1 MKNILGIEANFLNP
15 NGEANE
21 SSVSFI
27 KEGEL
32 RTCIAEERISRIKL
46 DGSFPHAAIEEV
58 LFREQLTVEDIDAI
72 AVPFLHPVSGNYKYL
87 KSAWSTFFDTGVFL
101 RKRIFDF
108 TYFTLYNK
116 FKSPKQHTFSLKGK
130 KFELKYVEHHTA
142 HAAGAYYC
150 SPFDEA
156 LVITLDGGGDG
167 LDGAVFAGVGT
178 KLTKLFEVPHFQSP
192 GTMYSGITSDLGFK
206 RHRHEGKITGLAAYG
221 NPDLK
226 KMGLDDLI
234 KYNSEK
240 HRFISRKIAKHHR
253 NLNGI
258 SNYFGPLL
266 TKFSKEDLAAA
277 AQVLLERETLKYVED
292 AISVAKKKGYNFT
305 KVCLAGGCFANVKLN
320 QRILELK
327 DVQNIFIYPAMG
339 DDGLSGG
346 AALYC
351 YYSQP
356 GIKSKSKSVISDIY
370 KGGDFSN
377 EEIESALKKRNI
389 PFKKY
394 EDVESEIAKILAEGK
409 VVGRFNGKMEYG
421 PRSLGN
427 RSIIA
432 APFDPS
438 INDWL
443 NKRLNRTEFMPFAPS
458 VLEEAAPDYF
468 ENYKSDQ
475 IAADYMTITY
485 NVFEH
490 KKKEIPAVV
499 HVDNTARPQVVR
511 KNTNPSYYKII
522 QEFAKLTNVPV
533 VLNTSFNIHEQ
544 PIIYT
549 PDDAINGFLEGKLD
563 ALAIGNYI
571 CI

>member
-1 MKNILGIEANFLNP
+1 
-15 NGEANE
+15 
-21 SSVSFI
+21 
-27 KEGEL
+27 
-32 RTCIAEERISRIKL
+32 
-46 DGSFPHAAIEEV
+46 
-58 LFREQLTVEDIDAI
+58 
-72 AVPFLHPVSGNYKYL
+72 
-87 KSAWSTFFDTGVFL
+87 
-101 RKRIFDF
+101 
-108 TYFTLYNK
+108 
-116 FKSPKQHTFSLKGK
+116 
-130 KFELKYVEHHTA
+130 
-142 HAAGAYYC
+142 
-150 SPFDEA
+150 
-156 LVITLDGGGDG
+156 
-167 LDGAVFAGVGT
+167 
-178 KLTKLFEVPHFQSP
+178 
-192 GTMYSGITSDLGFK
+192 
-206 RHRHEGKITGLAAYG
+206 
-221 NPDLK
+221 
-226 KMGLDDLI
+226 
-234 KYNSEK
+234 
-240 HRFISRKIAKHHR
+240 
-253 NLNGI
+253 
-258 SNYFGPLL
+258 
-266 TKFSKEDLAAA
+266 
-277 AQVLLERETLKYVED
+277 
-292 AISVAKKKGYNFT
+292 
-305 KVCLAGGCFANVKLN
+305 
-320 QRILELK
+320 
-327 DVQNIFIYPAMG
+327 
-339 DDGLSGG
+339 
-346 AALYC
+346 
-351 YYSQP
+351 
-356 GIKSKSKSVISDIY
+356 
-370 KGGDFSN
+370 
-377 EEIESALKKRNI
+377 
-389 PFKKY
+389 
-394 EDVESEIAKILAEGK
+394 
-409 VVGRFNGKMEYG
+409 MEYG